1 MITLLNQPWTER
13 LGWTLLHFL
22 WQGILLAALYA
33 LARAV
38 AGGGISARG
47 RYAIACA
54 SLLTMTAAPAVTYWW
69 LGNSGQASQ
78 VGNVTAWSAR
88 PLVPGIAYSPVTDPW
103 QQAMPAIVMAW
114 FAGAAL
120 CSFRLLMGYI
130 AATSLRRSRNAPVP
144 TEWQQILDRLI
155 ERMHMSRKVRLL
167 ATDRVNSPS
176 VVGWLRPVI
185 FAPVG
190 VLCGLAPAQLEAVL
204 AHELAHVRRHDYLVN
219 VLQGMVESLLFYHPA
234 VWWISQQIRAER
246 EHCCDDLAVAAC
258 GDVLVYTSALAELES
273 MRPARFKAALSANDG
288 SLLRRIRRLTNPA
301 ATHRLA
307 GWGAA
312 WSSAALLLL
321 GLAGVAVT
329 GAQGQSQPVVDLHTL
344 WLDTVKQGDL
354 KLNVRGSGRLT
365 SGHTAELRVAEAEM
379 RDVQQGQ
386 PAIIAFPHRKEIVGG
401 KVAAVHPGVANGTIA
416 VDLALDDAL
425 PAGLDPQEPVDGII
439 TVGGLTNVVY
449 VGRPVFGRAN
459 SRVTLFKVEPD
470 GHSAKRVPV
479 QLGETSVQLT
489 EIKSGLQP
497 GDKVII
503 SDMSQD
509 DRGRL
514 NCVAVMAPAT
524 AEGGNRHSAVDVTL
538 YFAGCFVEPRHL
550 PRPSRKVRTHHRRQP
565 W

>member
-54 SLLTMTAAPAVTYWW
+54 WLLAMTAAPVVTYWW

-78 VGNVTAWSAR
+78 VGDVTAWGAR
-88 PLVPGIAYSPVTDPW
+88 PLVPRVAYSPVTDPW

-130 AATSLRRSRNAPVP
+130 SATTLRRSRYAPA
-144 TEWQQILDRLI
+144 EWQQILDRLI
-155 ERMHMSRKVRLL
+155 ERMHVSRKVRLL
-167 ATDRVNSPS
+167 ATDRVDSPA

-185 FAPVG
+185 LAPVG

-219 VLQGMVESLLFYHPA
+219 VLQGIVESLLFYHPA
-234 VWWISQQIRAER
+234 VWWISNQIRAER
-246 EHCCDDLAVAAC
+246 EHCCDDLAVAAS
-258 GDVLVYTSALAELES
+258 GDVLVYASALAELES
-273 MRPARFKAALSANDG
+273 MRPAHFKAALSANGG
-288 SLLRRIRRLTNPA
+288 SLLRRIRRLTDPA
-301 ATHRLA
+301 ATHSLA

-312 WSSAALLLL
+312 WSSGALLLL
-321 GLAGVAVT
+321 GIAGVAVT
-329 GAQGQSQPVVDLHTL
+329 GARGQSQPTVKLDNVWT
-344 WLDTVKQGDL
+344 DTVKQGDV
-354 KLNVRGSGRLT
+354 KLEVRALGRLT
-365 SGHTAELRVAEAEM
+365 SDHTAALNVAETHIG
-379 RDVQQGQ
+379 DVRQGQ
-386 PAIIAFPHRKEIVGG
+386 PAVIAFPHRKETFGG
-401 KVAAVHPGVANGTIA
+401 KVAVVHPGVANGTIT
-416 VDLALDDAL
+416 VDVALDAAL
-425 PAGLDPQEPVDGII
+425 PPGIDLQESLDGII

-449 VGRPVFGRAN
+449 VGRPVFGQAN
-459 SRVTLFKVEPD
+459 SRVMLFKLEPD
-470 GHSAKRVPV
+470 GHSAKKVPV
-479 QLGETSVQLT
+479 QLGAGSVNLI

-503 SDMSQD
+503 SDMSQYD
-509 DRGRL
+509 GVGAIVLR
-514 NCVAVMAPAT
+514 
-524 AEGGNRHSAVDVTL
+524 
-538 YFAGCFVEPRHL
+538 
-550 PRPSRKVRTHHRRQP
+550 
-565 W
+565 